1 MSKGG
6 ASLLVVDDDIETVRI
21 LQRTLT
27 AHGYKVFIASNGEE
41 ALTMYAQ
48 QRLDLVLLEL
58 NLPGMSGLEVCAR
71 IREESTLPLLVLSV
85 KDNEKDKVEALNLG
99 ADDYI
104 PKPFGLNEVLAR
116 IHAALRRATYEHAG
130 EGTLIHIGPL
140 LVNLAVRRVF
150 VNGREVS
157 LTPKEYDLLYV
168 FITQRNTILTRQ
180 MLLKQVWKTDEDTK
194 SHSLNVHIAQLR
206 RKIEPDQEHYNFIHT
221 IPGIGYHFMYG
232 ICESGCEPGADEHDS
247 RKIE

>member
-1 MSKGG
+1 MRKGG
-6 ASLLVVDDDIETVRI
+6 ASLLVVDDDMETVRL

-27 AHGYKVFIASNGEE
+27 AHGYKVFTASSGEE
-41 ALTMYAQ
+41 ALTVYTQ
-48 QRLDLVLLEL
+48 HRLDLMLLEL
-58 NLPGMSGLEVCAR
+58 TLPGMSGLDVCTR

-85 KDNEKDKVEALNLG
+85 KDAEKDKVEALYLG

-104 PKPFGLNEVLAR
+104 PKPFGVNEVLAR
-116 IHAALRRATYEHAG
+116 IHAALRRATYGYAEK
-130 EGTLIHIGPL
+130 GTLIHIGPL
-140 LVNLAVRRVF
+140 LVNLAIRRVF

-180 MLLKQVWKTDEDTK
+180 MLLKQVWKTDLETK

-206 RKIEPDQEHYNFIHT
+206 RKIEPDPEHPHFIHT
-221 IPGIGYHFMYG
+221 IPGIGYHFTNDM
-232 ICESGCEPGADEHDS
+232 
-247 RKIE
+247 